1 MNSDRSFRRRL
12 PALLIAVGVGVNGSA
27 HGQVTRDVI
36 LATTTSTHDSGLLDS
51 LVPRF
56 EARCKCR
63 VKTVAVGTG
72 QALAL
77 GARGEA
83 DVVLVHAP
91 ALEKKYVR
99 EGTFINR
106 RLVMVNDFI
115 LVGPPGDPAKLKGS
129 ATLSEAMGKLGSGK
143 APFASRADSS
153 GTDIL
158 ERNLWK
164 SAGITP
170 AGDWY
175 IEVGQ
180 GMGATLRIA
189 SEKEA
194 YTLTDRGTY
203 LALRPTLELETVF
216 EGAPELLNVYHV
228 MEPNPDIFSN
238 TNPRGGRAFADFMVS
253 PSTQALIGR
262 FGVGRFG
269 QALFRPAAGTRE
281 PAEFPAAN

>member
-1 MNSDRSFRRRL
+1 M
-12 PALLIAVGVGVNGSA
+12 
-27 HGQVTRDVI
+27 
-36 LATTTSTHDSGLLDS
+36 
-51 LVPRF
+51 PRF
-56 EARCKCR
+56 EAGCKCR

-91 ALEKKYVR
+91 ALEEKYVR

-115 LVGPPGDPAKLKGS
+115 LVGPRGDPAQVKGS
-129 ATLSEAMGKLGSGK
+129 PTAGEALAKLQSRK

-153 GTDIL
+153 GTHIL
-158 ERNLWK
+158 EQKLWK
-164 SAGITP
+164 SAGLNP
-170 AGDWY
+170 SGDWY
-175 IEVGQ
+175 VQVGQ

-189 SEKEA
+189 SEKKA

-203 LALRPTLELETVF
+203 LALRATLELEPVF

-228 MEPNPDIFSN
+228 MEPNPDRFPR
-238 TNPRGGRAFADFMVS
+238 TNPRGGRAFADFMVT

-269 QALFRPAAGTRE
+269 QPLFRPAAGAQE
-281 PAEFPAAN
+281 PAQAPVAN